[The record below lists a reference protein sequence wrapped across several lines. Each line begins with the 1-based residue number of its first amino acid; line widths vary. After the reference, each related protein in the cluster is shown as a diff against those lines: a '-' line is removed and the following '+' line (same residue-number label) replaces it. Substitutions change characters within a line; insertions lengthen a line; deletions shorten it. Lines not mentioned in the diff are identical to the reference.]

1 MPEWIVVF
9 YPVNFLSAY
18 VLYIY
23 LYNRRKQIGF
33 HLGMNIAMVAGGGMA
48 LGTGIIFINL
58 YPLFFLEA
66 TLFAVII
73 GSLTGIFFGSL
84 FDYQTLLTG
93 YINGLM
99 MGIMAPMVG
108 AAASEGFPFFITGMS
123 QLPMLPWRPSLK
135 NINWRLTIQSL
146 ILAAVKGD

>member
-23 LYNRRKQIGF
+23 LFNRRKQIGF

-48 LGTGIIFINL
+48 LGTGVIFINL
-58 YPLFFLEA
+58 YPLYFLEA
-66 TLFAVII
+66 TLFAVVI
-73 GSLTGIFFGSL
+73 GSLTGIFFGKL

-108 AAASEGFPFFITGMS
+108 AAASESILFLLMIEVFIIS
-123 QLPMLPWRPSLK
+123 SFCLV
-135 NINWRLTIQSL
+135 
-146 ILAAVKGD
+146 AAFAYRG

>member
-48 LGTGIIFINL
+48 LGTGLIFINL
-58 YPLFFLEA
+58 YPLYFLEA
-66 TLFAVII
+66 TLVAVII
-73 GSLTGIFFGSL
+73 GSLTGIFFGNL

-99 MGIMAPMVG
+99 MGIIAPMIG
-108 AAASEGFPFFITGMS
+108 AAASEGILFLLMIEIFIIS
-123 QLPMLPWRPSLK
+123 SFCLV
-135 NINWRLTIQSL
+135 
-146 ILAAVKGD
+146 AAFAYRG